1 MVKVLNKIVLSFLL
15 ILGALNSYAQNSN
28 EEKKVVVQA
37 QVSGK
42 SFYMGQS
49 FFFTILVDGSNKV
62 KPPRFSKLK
71 NFDLKKISERPLQ
84 SKEKPGFII
93 RYEMMPLVAGKQ
105 LIPTF
110 SFLVN
115 DKLVTTTGIPLTVK
129 APATHPALKLS
140 VDVSSKDV
148 YVGEPFLVTFTWK
161 SELPLY
167 SLKAVDVRMPFNEN
181 PAFKS
186 NLPWESHEGGSKN
199 TIGLPVSD
207 VRTICSHIISVKG
220 NKRTETL
227 QFSQVVRARYSGEFT
242 LEPASLL
249 CSFIPPSE
257 DDKKNKQLKNWRP
270 TYPSFFNNKFFEEMG
285 ADVKYEKYIAKSQ
298 SITIKVRDLPLEGR
312 PDNFSGVIGKCRVTT
327 TATPVIL
334 EAGSPLQL
342 AVKISNYKFPSV
354 LSMPDVSTLKTFTR
368 NFSVPRQKSS
378 GEYDDNS
385 KTFTQALRPL
395 RTDVNGIPPVRVPY
409 FDPQTGSYSVA
420 QSAEIAITVKPA
432 GKVTAF
438 DAQLSS
444 GVRLKNIML
453 VSPVGIRH
461 NTTALAALTTST
473 PQPLILFLLAALV
486 PPLFFLIYYLA
497 TANQRLMSKNPT
509 AARSR
514 QAFKNFQNRTKL
526 QSLVELEQITRT
538 YFAEKVQLTK
548 DAHTVEEL
556 ILRLQAVAKLAEC
569 EEAQLRQLY
578 QHFDQQRF
586 ADESAAADLAE
597 LVQSAQSLVKKIN
610 GRIKNV

>member
-1 MVKVLNKIVLSFLL
+1 
-15 ILGALNSYAQNSN
+15 
-28 EEKKVVVQA
+28 
-37 QVSGK
+37 
-42 SFYMGQS
+42 
-49 FFFTILVDGSNKV
+49 
-62 KPPRFSKLK
+62 
-71 NFDLKKISERPLQ
+71 
-84 SKEKPGFII
+84 
-93 RYEMMPLVAGKQ
+93 
-105 LIPTF
+105 
-110 SFLVN
+110 
-115 DKLVTTTGIPLTVK
+115 
-129 APATHPALKLS
+129 
-140 VDVSSKDV
+140 
-148 YVGEPFLVTFTWK
+148 
-161 SELPLY
+161 
-167 SLKAVDVRMPFNEN
+167 
-181 PAFKS
+181 
-186 NLPWESHEGGSKN
+186 
-199 TIGLPVSD
+199 
-207 VRTICSHIISVKG
+207 
-220 NKRTETL
+220 
-227 QFSQVVRARYSGEFT
+227 
-242 LEPASLL
+242 
-249 CSFIPPSE
+249 
-257 DDKKNKQLKNWRP
+257 
-270 TYPSFFNNKFFEEMG
+270 MG

-298 SITIKVRDLPLEGR
+298 SITIKVKGLPLEGR

-342 AVKISNYKFPSV
+342 AIKISNYKFPSV

-586 ADESAAADLAE
+586 ADANAAADLAE
-597 LVQSAQSLVKKIN
+597 LVQSAQSLVKQIN